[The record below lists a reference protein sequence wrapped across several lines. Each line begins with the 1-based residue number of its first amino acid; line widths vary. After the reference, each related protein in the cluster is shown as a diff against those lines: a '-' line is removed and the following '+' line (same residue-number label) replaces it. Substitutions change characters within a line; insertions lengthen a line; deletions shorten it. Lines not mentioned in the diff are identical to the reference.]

1 MSVPLSEP
9 CHFEAL
15 IVPHRSLSPAG
26 IRILCGSLAGLSVL
40 IGLRFWFVG
49 AWPVM
54 AISVP
59 EVALAV
65 FLVRLNVRRARAS
78 ELVIITGDSLSI
90 TRTSASGETRKV
102 ILPVAWLSVAM
113 EEAPGRVPRLLLR
126 NRSAVQEIAREL
138 GEEPKRELA
147 ESLRQAL
154 HDARNPRF
162 DNPQLRE
169 DPARAP

>member
-1 MSVPLSEP
+1 MSIPQPEP
-9 CHFEAL
+9 CHFQAL
-15 IVPHRSLSPAG
+15 IVPHRSLSPRG
-26 IRILCGSLAGLSVL
+26 LRILCCTLGGLTVL
-40 IGLRFWFVG
+40 IGLRCWLFG

-65 FLVRLNVRRARAS
+65 FLLRLNMRRARAS
-78 ELVIITGDSLSI
+78 ELLVVTADQLSI
-90 TRTSASGETRKV
+90 TRTSPSGATRKV
-102 ILPVAWLSVAM
+102 ALPLAWLNVVL

-126 NRSAVQEIAREL
+126 NRSAVEEVAREL

-147 ESLRQAL
+147 HSLRQAL

-169 DPARAP
+169 NTAPVC